1 MNTPSTSTS
10 GNVHGMSLAAL
21 SGPEPAELAS
31 IGDVIPTIRPLNAP
45 QKALGRDSGVHLF
58 TMSDIDRLALATVT
72 QRTLS
77 LIGRGR
83 ADPHLS
89 FDLDMCDPAIAP
101 GVPPLAGR
109 PELSRSAH
117 ADGTG
122 DGHGP
127 SASSGTGR
135 SQPDGRHPPQHG
147 RTGGRVR
154 AGHLWTENSVA
165 RLATSNPEPA
175 CDRYR
180 AWML

>member
-1 MNTPSTSTS
+1 MLTWTLGRHPWCWGATTAWPPGRSLRPLGVGWVDARADMNTPSTSTS

-83 ADPHLS
+83 ADLHLS

-101 GVPPLAGR
+101 GVPPPCGA
-109 PELSRSAH
+109 A
-117 ADGTG
+117 
-122 DGHGP
+122 
-127 SASSGTGR
+127 
-135 SQPDGRHPPQHG
+135 
-147 RTGGRVR
+147 
-154 AGHLWTENSVA
+154 
-165 RLATSNPEPA
+165 
-175 CDRYR
+175 
-180 AWML
+180 